1 MLTKMNTLRIVNVSS
16 LFYSHD
22 FVQDISNLFKNWT
35 QRHTTHFKTEAI
47 LIQAIQGLKN
57 ALKLFSSMKIKNWKS
72 KTPAFP

>member
-35 QRHTTHFKTEAI
+35 QRHTTDFKTEAI

-57 ALKLFSSMKIKNWKS
+57 ALKLFSSMKIKNWKL